1 MPDEVLIR
9 PATPA
14 DLEAITAI
22 YNEAIA
28 TTTATFD
35 TEPKTL
41 EEQRVWFEKH
51 GPRHPVLVAE
61 LDGRVTGWASLT
73 PWSDRC
79 AYRDTAETSAYVKS
93 EYRGKGVGRRLK
105 AALIEEAR
113 RLGFH
118 TLLARIA
125 EGSDA
130 SLHINRSMG
139 FVPVGL
145 MREVG
150 MKFGKRLG
158 VHLLQL
164 ILSPEGQPPSGA
176 ASLYCVDAFANRPF
190 EGNPAGVCLLDRPV
204 DERWMQSLAAEM
216 NLAET
221 AFVRPVEDG
230 FSLRWFTPRVEV
242 ELCGHA
248 TLASAHVLWE
258 QHRVA
263 RDQPIAFHTLSGT
276 LLARPRDGLIEL
288 DFPSRPAQGCEEP
301 AGLSAALAVAPVF
314 VGRSKEDY
322 LIEVDS
328 EVTLRQVAPDFQALG
343 KIDVRGVIVTAR
355 GDGNPYDFVS
365 RFFAPA
371 VGINEDPVTGSAH
384 CTLAPFWSER
394 LGQTSFRAYQASS
407 RGGELQVTLAGD
419 RVLLAGKAVTVY
431 EASVSLPT

>member
-1 MPDEVLIR
+1 MPEELPIR
-9 PATPA
+9 PATLA

-41 EEQRVWFEKH
+41 EEQRTWFEKH
-51 GPRHPVLVAE
+51 GPRHPILVAE
-61 LDGRVTGWASLT
+61 LAGRVIGWASLT

-79 AYRDTAETSAYVKS
+79 AYSDTAETSSYVKA
-93 EYRGKGVGRRLK
+93 EYRGRGVGRQLK
-105 AALIEEAR
+105 AALIEEAH

-145 MREVG
+145 MKEVG

-164 ILSPEGQPPSGA
+164 ILSPPSQSPSSVA
-176 ASLYCVDAFANRPF
+176 PLYCVDAFANRPF
-190 EGNPAGVCLLDRPV
+190 EGNPAAVCLLDQPA
-204 DERWMQSLAAEM
+204 DENWMQSLAAEM

-230 FSLRWFTPRVEV
+230 FSLRWFTPKTEV

-263 RDQPIAFHTLSGT
+263 GDQTIAFHTLSGT
-276 LLARPRDGLIEL
+276 LRATPRDGFIEL
-288 DFPSRPAQGCEEP
+288 DFPSRPARACEEP
-301 AGLSAALAVAPVF
+301 PGLSAALGVAPVF

-322 LIEVDS
+322 LIQVDS
-328 EVTLRQVAPDFQALG
+328 EVTLRRMTPDFQALG
-343 KIDVRGVIVTAR
+343 KIDVRGVIATAR
-355 GDGNPYDFVS
+355 GDGKPYDFVS

-394 LGQTSFRAYQASS
+394 LGRTSFKAYQASS
-407 RGGELQVTLAGD
+407 RGGELHVTLADD
-419 RVLLAGKAVTVY
+419 RVLIAGKAVTVY
-431 EASVSLPT
+431 EASVRVP